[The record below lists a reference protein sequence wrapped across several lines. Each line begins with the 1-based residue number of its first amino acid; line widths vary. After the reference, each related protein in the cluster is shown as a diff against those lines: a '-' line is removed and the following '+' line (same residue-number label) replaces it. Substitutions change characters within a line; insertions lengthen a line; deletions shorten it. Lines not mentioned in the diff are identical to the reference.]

1 MGVGLYLKDSCILK
15 AVVESSKTKTSDLR
29 KEVIKKVEYRNRVEV
44 VVMMFI
50 KDIKYFLLSAGEEEG
65 R

>member
-1 MGVGLYLKDSCILK
+1 
-15 AVVESSKTKTSDLR
+15 VVESSKTKTSDLR
-29 KEVIKKVEYRNRVEV
+29 KEVIRKVEYRNKVEV